1 MKRLNKSKGYTVIE
15 LLIAVFITGVIA
27 AAGFK
32 FYIGMHN
39 QTLAQEEIS
48 DMQQN
53 SRSTLD
59 EIARNL
65 RKAGYKLDSTHV
77 PFRVNGD
84 SLYIFFSETQA
95 VDTVLYYLAR
105 YSDSEST
112 VWLGQIE
119 SAQMPKKLMRK
130 VNSAY
135 PEVFSELI
143 KDITFTVLNSS
154 TVEVLIEVQTSKA
167 DEDFASDRGF
177 RTYTSLESINI
188 RNLAF

>member
-1 MKRLNKSKGYTVIE
+1 
-15 LLIAVFITGVIA
+15 
-27 AAGFK
+27 
-32 FYIGMHN
+32 
-39 QTLAQEEIS
+39 
-48 DMQQN
+48 
-53 SRSTLD
+53 
-59 EIARNL
+59 
-65 RKAGYKLDSTHV
+65 
-77 PFRVNGD
+77 
-84 SLYIFFSETQA
+84 
-95 VDTVLYYLAR
+95 
-105 YSDSEST
+105 
-112 VWLGQIE
+112 
-119 SAQMPKKLMRK
+119 